1 MPAAPAPCTITA
13 RAPAAVRAW
22 VAHSTTSVKTFAAPG
37 GLVAVVDLMGQHQ
50 DRGAVVVVT
59 LPAFG
64 KLEGPSSGDHRPC
77 RHELAEHLPIGS
89 WTQPVIEP
97 REPPP
102 SVATRFLAFTV
113 VWSGDQA
120 VD

>member
-1 MPAAPAPCTITA
+1 VHHHGPNTGCGAGL
-13 RAPAAVRAW
+13 
-22 VAHSTTSVKTFAAPG
+22 G
-37 GLVAVVDLMGQHQ
+37 GAFDDVGEDLRRTGRLVAVVDLMGQHQ
-50 DRGAVVVVT
+50 DRDAVVVVT

-64 KLEGPSSGDHRPC
+64 KLEGPSSDDHRPC

-97 REPPP
+97 SEPPP